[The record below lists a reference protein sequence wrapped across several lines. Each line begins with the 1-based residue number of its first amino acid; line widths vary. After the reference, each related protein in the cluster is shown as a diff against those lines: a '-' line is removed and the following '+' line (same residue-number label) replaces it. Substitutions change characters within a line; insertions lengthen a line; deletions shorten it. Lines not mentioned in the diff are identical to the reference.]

1 MIKIYRF
8 IFLTPDDVEP
18 VCDNFS
24 FKTFFAFINTPASN
38 RNKEKHIIQPA
49 SAVFC
54 LLQCFNQ
61 QVKNP
66 FLIDIHFNN
75 ASCSV
80 RHTTSFFRYNKSLC
94 ITDFAYS

>member
-1 MIKIYRF
+1 MIKNIPLH
-8 IFLTPDDVEP
+8 FLTPYHVEA
-18 VCDNFS
+18 VYDNFS
-24 FKTFFAFINTPASN
+24 FKTFFAFIYIPTSN